1 MLYHS
6 NFFKH
11 MNKKTKKVIIEVLK
25 VLISAILGALGYNVV
40 L

>member
-1 MLYHS
+1 
-6 NFFKH
+6 